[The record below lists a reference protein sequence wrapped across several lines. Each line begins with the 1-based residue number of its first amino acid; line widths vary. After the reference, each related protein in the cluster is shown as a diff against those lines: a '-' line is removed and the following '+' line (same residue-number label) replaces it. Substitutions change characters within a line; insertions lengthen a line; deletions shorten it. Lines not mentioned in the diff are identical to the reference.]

1 MSRVSVSVIRPLSP
15 GTMCSWAPSAFMWSS
30 FSRAN
35 TSDVTMRKGCPFTA
49 HTSASE
55 TPVLP
60 PVYSTTDPAAA
71 RRPSASPASIMASA
85 IRSFMLPVGF
95 SDSSFSRIRDPF
107 PAVTVRN
114 RTSPVFP
121 IRSSTFSVMTRCSNR
136 RRTDSSS
143 GLEPPIYH
151 AEVNGYGQFCAVAR
165 ALEVL
170 DERWTL
176 LVVRE
181 LMLGASSF
189 TDIRRGLP
197 RIPRATLSARLRTL
211 RAAGVVDEDY
221 RLTEAGV
228 ALAPVVRE
236 LARWAVIT
244 DSATLTEDDLDTAAL
259 TWDMQR
265 RV

>member
-1 MSRVSVSVIRPLSP
+1 
-15 GTMCSWAPSAFMWSS
+15 
-30 FSRAN
+30 
-35 TSDVTMRKGCPFTA
+35 
-49 HTSASE
+49 
-55 TPVLP
+55 
-60 PVYSTTDPAAA
+60 
-71 RRPSASPASIMASA
+71 
-85 IRSFMLPVGF
+85 
-95 SDSSFSRIRDPF
+95 
-107 PAVTVRN
+107 
-114 RTSPVFP
+114 
-121 IRSSTFSVMTRCSNR
+121 MTRCSNR

-197 RIPRATLSARLRTL
+197 RIPRATLSARLRGL
-211 RAAGVVDEDY
+211 RGAGVVEVADGGY
-221 RLTEAGV
+221 RLTAAGT

-236 LARWAVIT
+236 LARWATVT
-244 DSATLTEDDLDTAAL
+244 GSATLSGDDLDTAAL

-265 RV
+265 RVDPAALPEGTVVLAIEFTDRPAADRNFWLHLSRAGVNLCRQDTGDPVDIWLAAPTDAATRWWLGELSWAQLMRRPGVTVHGDRALQHQMHRWFLRYAFTPDALSQQ